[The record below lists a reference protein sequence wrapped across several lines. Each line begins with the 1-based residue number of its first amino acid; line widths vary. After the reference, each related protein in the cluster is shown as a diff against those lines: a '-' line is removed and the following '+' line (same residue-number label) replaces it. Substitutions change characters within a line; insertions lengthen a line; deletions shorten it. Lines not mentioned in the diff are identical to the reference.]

1 MQLIAMAQIKA
12 VLFDCEYINRSNS
25 NSNNM
30 AVKGNQFEEAVILA
44 CVVVHRIMDEPWP
57 S

>member
-30 AVKGNQFEEAVILA
+30 AVKGNQFEDAVILA